1 MEKMTF
7 PASNNKAPYR
17 GVASTEGRI
26 HGFSGGGGGGGGINS
41 TRNFFVRKL
50 NLKKSQISSIIREIT
65 HINRETRRY
74 PINLENTDINLKT
87 GRYGSKSG
95 DSLIIRER

>member
-26 HGFSGGGGGGGGINS
+26 HGFSGGGNKQYQKLFCPKVESQEIA
-41 TRNFFVRKL
+41 NFV
-50 NLKKSQISSIIREIT
+50 NYPGDYT
-65 HINRETRRY
+65 H
-74 PINLENTDINLKT
+74 
-87 GRYGSKSG
+87 KSG
-95 DSLIIRER
+95 DQKIPYKSGEYRHESEDREIRFKVWRLPDCPGEVTAQ